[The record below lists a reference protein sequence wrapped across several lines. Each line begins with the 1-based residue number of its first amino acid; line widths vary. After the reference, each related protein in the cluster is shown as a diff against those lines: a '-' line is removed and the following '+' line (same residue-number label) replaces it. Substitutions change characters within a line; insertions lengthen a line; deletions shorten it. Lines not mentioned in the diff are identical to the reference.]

1 MRWYGNFWW
10 LSIYFV
16 YMWKTVGWKRYGCI
30 SEELQTKKNTH
41 PKELSFKRTV
51 YFPLSVAVSSCCQWL
66 HCFVQERG
74 HRFGGCNRNPIART
88 VHCFLAFAFFPKNS
102 CYFNIG
108 NIIWL
113 GRLSWPM
120 MLNSSYFTRHIYGE
134 LTGKGIRQWQR
145 QSWCSGLCLSA
156 GMRFTGES
164 SLIFH
169 GTPLGSGFQK
179 TDFWGLHSYKAPH
192 PTL

>member
-1 MRWYGNFWW
+1 M
-10 LSIYFV
+10 
-16 YMWKTVGWKRYGCI
+16 
-30 SEELQTKKNTH
+30 
-41 PKELSFKRTV
+41 
-51 YFPLSVAVSSCCQWL
+51 SSCCQWL
-66 HCFVQERG
+66 HGFVQERG

-88 VHCFLAFAFFPKNS
+88 VHCFLAFAFFRKNS

-179 TDFWGLHSYKAPH
+179 TDEGCIAIKLRIQHYRVWNQKEIREMGKGGRALVWERDSHLGCVNQWNKTREGNARLDLPSI
-192 PTL
+192 